1 MPAPSKRDKQSVKKF
16 EQKRGERSNLRS
28 ISKNFYRAIE
38 SGDVEKA
45 REVRDHAQKSFDN
58 AASRGLIHTNKASR
72 KVSRLDL
79 ALAKASSTAT
89 E

>member
-16 EQKRGERSNLRS
+16 EANRGERTNLRN

-38 SGDVEKA
+38 TGDVEKA
-45 REVRDHAQKSFDN
+45 REVRDRAQKAYDN
-58 AASRGLIHTNKASR
+58 AASRGLVHDNKASR
-72 KVSRLDL
+72 KVSRFDK
-79 ALAKASSTAT
+79 ALTKATASA